1 MLDLDADAGVSAGGL
16 ALDGEFVTGA
26 RLPSGDGTP
35 GGDFHF
41 ALNVLP
47 ADGDRSGRVNALDL
61 SFVKQ
66 RLNKTTVGRPGAA
79 GSYSPF
85 GDFDA
90 GGRINALDLAAVK
103 QRLNIQLPPPPPAAP
118 ASLFADRRI
127 DDATPPAATSMLVV

>member
-1 MLDLDADAGVSAGGL
+1 M
-16 ALDGEFVTGA
+16 
-26 RLPSGDGTP
+26 
-35 GGDFHF
+35 
-41 ALNVLP
+41 
-47 ADGDRSGRVNALDL
+47 NALDL

-127 DDATPPAATSMLVV
+127 DDATPLSATSMLLA